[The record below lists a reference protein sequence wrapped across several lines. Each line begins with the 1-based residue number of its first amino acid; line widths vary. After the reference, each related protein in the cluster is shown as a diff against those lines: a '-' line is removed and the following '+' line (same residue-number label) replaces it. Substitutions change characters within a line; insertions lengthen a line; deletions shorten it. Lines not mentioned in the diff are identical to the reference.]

1 MASNATLLTRRQTAA
16 LLGVPEAEVK
26 ARDNE
31 AFHPV
36 KGPDGGWRYQPE
48 EVAVV
53 LRGAFGD
60 RPGAEPTG
68 SVCAD
73 AFELFQAGKKLTEVV
88 IALKQPPALVRS
100 LRAEFDA
107 MALSLTIAPTS
118 VETMAKVLGTT
129 IRDEAHLVA
138 LVEAFSDRLRLEYR
152 NGYGAGMT
160 DANDLGEIVDPGTGK
175 KRPLK
180 QDDIAAGMITV
191 EERWGKPSAT

>member
-1 MASNATLLTRRQTAA
+1 
-16 LLGVPEAEVK
+16 VPEAEVK

-48 EVAVV
+48 EVAAV

-118 VETMAKVLGTT
+118 IETMAKVLGTT

-138 LVEAFSDRLRLEYR
+138 LVEAFGDRLRIEYR

-160 DANDLGEIVDPGTGK
+160 DANDLGEIVDPRTGE

-180 QDDIAAGMITV
+180 QDDIAAGMMSV
-191 EERWGKPSAT
+191 EERWGKPSTT